1 MTLFLVNFL
10 GERYMPLKIKSEAF
24 ATKVDNPADAD
35 KSSIRK
41 YNIRLHKTDLV
52 VLDALAARN
61 GISRSQLLNQIV
73 ERILLNS
80 LSALDVRAAAYVA
93 QTANQLAGIQ
103 KEEGWLL
110 DLANQMYSAV
120 HELNEKCSYDDAFQ
134 EELTDRDQ
142 IHEKLSQAVKDG
154 KLGKV

>member
-1 MTLFLVNFL
+1 MS
-10 GERYMPLKIKSEAF
+10 LKINTEAF
-24 ATKVDNPADAD
+24 AKVHEDLVNQD
-35 KSSIRK
+35 KPNIRK
-41 YNIRLHKTDLV
+41 YNIRVHKTDLA

-61 GISRSQLLNQIV
+61 GVSRSQLLNQIV

-80 LSALDVRAAAYVA
+80 LSTLDVRAAAYVA
-93 QTANQLAGIQ
+93 KAANQLAGIP

-120 HELNEKCSYDDAFQ
+120 HELNGKCDYDDTFQ
-134 EELTDRDQ
+134 EEPTDRDL
-142 IHEKLSQAVKDG
+142 IDEKLSQAVKDG

>member
-1 MTLFLVNFL
+1 MS
-10 GERYMPLKIKSEAF
+10 LKINTEAF
-24 ATKVDNPADAD
+24 AKVPEDLVNQD
-35 KSSIRK
+35 KPNIRK
-41 YNIRLHKTDLV
+41 YNIRVHKTDLA

-61 GISRSQLLNQIV
+61 GVSRSQLLNQIV

-80 LSALDVRAAAYVA
+80 LSTLDVRAAAYVA
-93 QTANQLAGIQ
+93 KAANQLAGIP

-120 HELNEKCSYDDAFQ
+120 HELNGKCGYDDTFQ
-134 EELTDRDQ
+134 EEPTDRDI